1 MKSLKL
7 TSLLCG
13 GVLSLTATSALAQ
26 QSSSSQ
32 VGSTQS
38 PSTSQ
43 SQYGQSSQGQAGQ
56 SQYGQGTQG
65 QSSSTLGQGQSSSI
79 QGQSSSI
86 QGQSSTLGQG
96 QSSTLGQGTSGIGQ
110 RSSALGSSA
119 MQSDNAVRLS
129 ELMRAN
135 VQSQEGKTLGNI
147 RDITVD
153 PQSGRIEFAILS
165 LSSAG
170 AATDTSTP
178 GRETVPSS
186 RSSTTGTPSVTAG
199 ATSGKLIPVPWQ
211 LFSQSRSSLQ
221 QGTSTTPGAGSMGS
235 QNLVLNV
242 EESKLQTAPSFDA
255 GNWNQLQTGALS
267 QRVYS
272 HFGVDQSAIG
282 TPGATIRGQ
291 GTSGSTSPSTL
302 PGSQHQQGTQPGSQ
316 YPQGG
321 QHQQGTQGTSDS
333 IHDRSSTGTSGSS
346 AIGSGSTGGSSTGSS
361 TSPTR

>member
-1 MKSLKL
+1 MKSLRL

-13 GVLSLTATSALAQ
+13 GVLSLTATNALAQ
-26 QSSSSQ
+26 QPSSSQ
-32 VGSTQS
+32 PGSTQL
-38 PSTSQ
+38 PSTSQSSQ

-56 SQYGQGTQG
+56 SQYGQGSQG
-65 QSSSTLGQGQSSSI
+65 QSSRTP
-79 QGQSSSI
+79 
-86 QGQSSTLGQG
+86 GQG

-110 RSSALGSSA
+110 SSSALGSGA

-170 AATDTSTP
+170 AATDTSTS

-186 RSSTTGTPSVTAG
+186 RSSTAGTPSVTAG

-221 QGTSTTPGAGSMGS
+221 QGASTTPGAGSMGS

-242 EESKLQTAPSFDA
+242 DESKLRTAPSFDA

-272 HFGVDQSAIG
+272 HFGVDESSAIG
-282 TPGATIRGQ
+282 TPGSSIRGQ
-291 GTSGSTSPSTL
+291 GTSGSTDPSTL
-302 PGSQHQQGTQPGSQ
+302 PGSQHQQGTQG
-316 YPQGG
+316 
-321 QHQQGTQGTSDS
+321 
-333 IHDRSSTGTSGSS
+333 IHNRSSTSTPGSTTP
-346 AIGSGSTGGSSTGSS
+346 GSGSTGGSSTGTS
-361 TSPTR
+361 TSPPR

>member
-1 MKSLKL
+1 MKSLRL

-13 GVLSLTATSALAQ
+13 GVLSLTATHALAQ
-26 QSSSSQ
+26 QPPSSQ
-32 VGSTQS
+32 PGSTQL

-43 SQYGQSSQGQAGQ
+43 SSQSEYGQSRQGQAGQ
-56 SQYGQGTQG
+56 SQHGQGSQG
-65 QSSSTLGQGQSSSI
+65 QS
-79 QGQSSSI
+79 
-86 QGQSSTLGQG
+86 SSTLGQG
-96 QSSTLGQGTSGIGQ
+96 QSSTLGQGTSRIGQ
-110 RSSALGSSA
+110 SSSALGSSA

-170 AATDTSTP
+170 AATGTSTTAP
-178 GRETVPSS
+178 
-186 RSSTTGTPSVTAG
+186 STTGTPSVTAG

-235 QNLVLNV
+235 QNLVLSV
-242 EESKLQTAPSFDA
+242 DESKLQTAPSFDA

-272 HFGVDQSAIG
+272 HFGVDESSAIG
-282 TPGATIRGQ
+282 TPGSSIRGQ
-291 GTSGSTSPSTL
+291 GTSGSTYPSTL

-316 YPQGG
+316 
-321 QHQQGTQGTSDS
+321 HQQGTQGT
-333 IHDRSSTGTSGSS
+333 HDRSSTSTPGSS
-346 AIGSGSTGGSSTGSS
+346 SIGSGSPGGSSTGTS
-361 TSPTR
+361 TSPDR

>member
-7 TSLLCG
+7 ASLLCG
-13 GVLSLTATSALAQ
+13 SALSLTATNALAQ

-32 VGSTQS
+32 PGSTQL
-38 PSTSQ
+38 PSTSQSSQ

-56 SQYGQGTQG
+56 SQHGQGSQG
-65 QSSSTLGQGQSSSI
+65 QS
-79 QGQSSSI
+79 
-86 QGQSSTLGQG
+86 SSTLGQG
-96 QSSTLGQGTSGIGQ
+96 QSSTLGQGTSRIGQ
-110 RSSALGSSA
+110 SSSALGSSA

-170 AATDTSTP
+170 AATGT
-178 GRETVPSS
+178 
-186 RSSTTGTPSVTAG
+186 STTGTPSVTAG

-235 QNLVLNV
+235 QNLVLSV
-242 EESKLQTAPSFDA
+242 DESKLQTAPSFDA

-272 HFGVDQSAIG
+272 HFGVDESSAIG
-282 TPGATIRGQ
+282 TPGSSIRGQ
-291 GTSGSTSPSTL
+291 GTSGSTYPSTL

-316 YPQGG
+316 
-321 QHQQGTQGTSDS
+321 HQQGTQGT
-333 IHDRSSTGTSGSS
+333 HDRSSTSTPGSS
-346 AIGSGSTGGSSTGSS
+346 SIGSGSTGGSSTGTS